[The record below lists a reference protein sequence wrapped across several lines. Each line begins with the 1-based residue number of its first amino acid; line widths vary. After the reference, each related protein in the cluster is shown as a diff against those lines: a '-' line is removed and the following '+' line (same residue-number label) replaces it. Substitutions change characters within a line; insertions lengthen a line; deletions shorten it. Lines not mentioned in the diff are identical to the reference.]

1 MIPSYDRILVTTDFS
16 DLGDAAI
23 DHAYAL
29 LGSRQGTVV
38 LCHVLERPTPP
49 NPLYAHYAPGRALTP
64 KERKA
69 LARELEQQLR
79 ELVPAGVPRSARTE
93 VRVLDRPGPVHESIV
108 DLAKAIRAKV
118 LVIASHGRSG
128 LGRALLGS
136 TADRVLRTA
145 RTPVL
150 VVRS

>member
-1 MIPSYDRILVTTDFS
+1 MIPRYDRVLVTTDFS
-16 DLGDAAI
+16 ELGNAAI
-23 DHAYAL
+23 AHAYAL
-29 LGSRQGTVV
+29 LGSRPGTVV

-49 NPLYAHYAPGRALTP
+49 NPLYAHYSPGRALSP

-69 LARELEQQLR
+69 LARELEQQLG
-79 ELVPAGVPRSARTE
+79 ELVPSGVPKGVRTE
-93 VRVLDRPGPVHESIV
+93 VRVLDRPGAVHESIT
-108 DLAKAIRAKV
+108 DLARAVRAKAV
-118 LVIASHGRSG
+118 VIASHGRSG

-150 VVRS
+150 VVRT